1 VHVIYFWKEFDLLN
15 SICQVYITSLDS
27 HDWHDTAMI
36 LYVFLT
42 AAWMFGVIFFTK
54 DSSYQKTLKQRTII
68 LRLFIFTFVP
78 LGHYFIQH
86 RVYQKQ
92 GAYSKYALFE
102 WLLVIQ
108 DIYFDSL
115 NVMEFQGLK
124 IIVEG
129 WKKAI
134 DKSVEV

>member
-1 VHVIYFWKEFDLLN
+1 
-15 SICQVYITSLDS
+15 
-27 HDWHDTAMI
+27 
-36 LYVFLT
+36 
-42 AAWMFGVIFFTK
+42 MFGVIFFTK
-54 DSSYQKTLKQRTII
+54 DSSDQKTLKKRTII

-115 NVMEFQGLK
+115 NVMEFQGVE